1 MVKRDIYQE
10 ITNKIIK
17 RLDCV
22 DLENFKAP
30 FAELAAQGMPLNPI
44 TGKSYNGINIPSLWI
59 DQQEKSFNSP
69 EWASYKQW
77 KEKGAQVRKGEQG
90 SLIVFYKTWN
100 KQEEDEQGEQHN
112 IQIPV
117 MRLYT
122 VFNANQVE
130 GYESEGTLSL
140 AQADLVTRIDHADAF
155 ANKTGANIQHCE
167 ARAYYNRTN
176 DFINMPQTSAFLDT
190 AHSSAT
196 ENYYSVLFHEL
207 THWAGAPHRLNRDKA
222 TSKTQ
227 QLEKYAFEELIAE
240 LGAAFLCA
248 QLEIVQSPRD
258 DHARYL
264 KCWLQALRGDKSFI
278 FKASAQAAKAIEFL
292 NRFQED

>member
-1 MVKRDIYQE
+1 MAKRDIYQE

-17 RLDCV
+17 RLDYV

-77 KEKGAQVRKGEQG
+77 KEAGAQVRKGEQG

-100 KQEEDEQGEQHN
+100 KQEEDEQGEQQD

-130 GYESEGTLSL
+130 GYESEDTLSL
-140 AQADLVTRIDHADAF
+140 AQTHLVTRIESADAF
-155 ANKTGANIQHCE
+155 AQKTGANIKHGE

-207 THWAGAPHRLNRDKA
+207 THWTGAPHRLNRDKA
-222 TSKTQ
+222 TSKTHN
-227 QLEKYAFEELIAE
+227 LEKYAFEELIAE

-264 KCWLQALRGDKSFI
+264 KCWLQALHGDKSFI

-292 NRFQED
+292 NSFQD